1 MGDDSSRGK
10 VAHAGSSLMEL
21 IHGQI
26 RRTIEEVLECELS
39 AALGAERY
47 QRGVRSRGGYRNGRR
62 LRRLSGP
69 TGEVELRVPRA
80 ILHQHQ
86 PAAQGRE
93 WSSRLLPRYQRRMAE
108 IDQAMVAAYLAGTNT
123 RKLKGA
129 LRPLL
134 RATPLS
140 RSTVSRMVCALK
152 QQFEQWRQHELAGL
166 KLKYLYLDGFAMRV
180 RRDGRVVSSPVLAA
194 VAVLEGGEK
203 QLLALEM
210 AGSESSQSWRDFLDE
225 LVRRGLR
232 APALCIIDGNPGLR
246 RALAE
251 VWPTA
256 AIQRCQVHKL
266 RNLLA
271 KAPQHSRQELTRDYQ
286 RICYAGSLREARLQW
301 RALVSKWRTRCPA
314 VVTSL
319 EEGGEELLTYFR
331 FPATQ
336 WRSLRTTN
344 AIERLNEEFRR
355 RVKTQGALPGEHA
368 ALVLLFALV
377 ATGQIRLRKIDGFPQ
392 LASIQQAAA

>member
-1 MGDDSSRGK
+1 MGDDSSTRK
-10 VAHAGSSLMEL
+10 VAHARSSLMEL
-21 IHGQI
+21 IHTQI
-26 RRTIEEVLECELS
+26 RRTIEEVLEWELS
-39 AALGAERY
+39 ATLSAERY
-47 QRGVRSRGGYRNGRR
+47 QRGVSNRGGYRNGRR
-62 LRRLSGP
+62 RRRLSGP
-69 TGEVELRVPRA
+69 TGEVELMVPRA
-80 ILHQHQ
+80 ILNQ

-93 WSSRLLPRYQRRMAE
+93 WSSRLLPRYQRRMVE
-108 IDQAMVAAYLAGTNT
+108 IDQALVAAYLAGTNT

-129 LRPLL
+129 LAPLL
-134 RATPLS
+134 RATAMS

-152 QQFEQWRQHELAGL
+152 QQFEQWCQRELAGL
-166 KLKYLYLDGFAMRV
+166 KLKYLYLDGFSMRV
-180 RRDGRVVSSPVLAA
+180 RRDGKVVSSPVLAA
-194 VAVLEGGEK
+194 VAVLEGGHK

-210 AGSESSQSWRDFLDE
+210 AGSESAQSWRDFLDD

-232 APALCIIDGNPGLR
+232 APTLCIIDGNPGLR

-271 KAPQHSRQELTRDYQ
+271 KAPQHSRQELTRDYH
-286 RICYAGSLREARLQW
+286 RISYANSLRQARLHW

-392 LASIQQAAA
+392 LAANQQLAA